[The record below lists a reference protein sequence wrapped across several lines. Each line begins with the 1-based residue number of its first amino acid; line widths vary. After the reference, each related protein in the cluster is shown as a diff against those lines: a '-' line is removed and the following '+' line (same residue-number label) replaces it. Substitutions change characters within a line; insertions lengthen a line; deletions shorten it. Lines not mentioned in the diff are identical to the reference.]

1 MKHAAW
7 YCLFLGWGV
16 ARADPPLTSERV
28 LVLRADDYV
37 SGSVVTSGTGRAL
50 WNGTHA
56 ALIKRGASARAAE
69 AASLVRGVDEARAN
83 NCTLI
88 AVPEFTGYK
97 TSKKELKIGV
107 RVVWFDLERVER
119 ARCEQ
124 SQKIAVEKGK
134 DALDSA
140 LLQTTLDECIG
151 QVYGA
156 VAAIPTNAAS
166 TWLIARYDM
175 IYGTPADPED
185 DHKPR
190 LGDSA
195 STDSQVLAAL
205 ESGRSVVVSRRY
217 ELGSRLVQRFESYP
231 AGIAVEA
238 EAEIADIEVGVRL
251 RTRLEDRAIEA
262 LLDALRN
269 HGTAV
274 PDMAQL
280 GVPASD
286 PLDRIIS
293 VIPIVLPAI
302 KLPGRHEHDGGTGL
316 PRAWARL
323 DVAANG
329 TVQEAVALDGK
340 PSPALELVKR
350 DGCTPGARAG
360 QPQAMHVIVAIADYG
375 PNPKN

>member
-1 MKHAAW
+1 M
-7 YCLFLGWGV
+7 L
-16 ARADPPLTSERV
+16 RV
-28 LVLRADDYV
+28 DDYV
-37 SGSVVTSGTGRAL
+37 SGSVVTHGTGRAL

-56 ALIKRGASARAAE
+56 ALSMRGVSARAAE
-69 AASLVRGVDEARAN
+69 AASLVRGIDEARAS

-88 AVPEFTGYK
+88 VVPEFTEYRA
-97 TSKKELKIGV
+97 SKRELKIGV
-107 RVVWFDLERVER
+107 RIVWFDLEHAER

-124 SQKIAVEKGK
+124 SRKIAVEKGK

-140 LLQTTLDECIG
+140 LLRATLDECVG

-156 VAAIPTNAAS
+156 AAAKPTNAAP
-166 TWLIARYDM
+166 TWIIARYDM

-185 DHKPR
+185 SHKPR
-190 LGDSA
+190 LGDAA
-195 STDSQVLAAL
+195 SSDSQVLTAL

-238 EAEIADIEVGVRL
+238 EAEIADIEVGARL

-262 LLDALRN
+262 LFDVLRN

-280 GVPASD
+280 GIPASD

-293 VIPIVLPAI
+293 VIPITLPAI
-302 KLPGRHEHDGGTGL
+302 KLSEGHRHDDGTGL
-316 PRAWARL
+316 PKTWARL

-340 PSPALELVKR
+340 PSPALELIKR

-360 QPQAMHVIVAIADYG
+360 QPRAMHVIVAIADND
-375 PNPKN
+375 PKPKN